1 MAKVLI
7 AELDVDLTTIT
18 KEMGILQG
26 TIEEVTERQKR
37 LKEAGKTTGDEF
49 QKNSAQLKNLKQNYA
64 ENQRILQG
72 LITTQAGQ
80 IQTVGEARRSLSAL
94 SARWTQVTKL
104 YGENSAESTRLQK
117 KMKETSDRLKEL
129 EKATGNTSRN
139 VGNYKED
146 IQGALSG
153 TSAFGGALPGAV
165 GGLQRLGVALKALSK
180 IPILLFI
187 TAIVAGL
194 MKLKDL
200 FLQNEEA
207 ADKFAKIKEKV
218 GAALDVVK
226 GRIVETTKAFKG
238 LFQKGGLQNTINNLA
253 KAWHGVDE
261 EIRGATQAAGK
272 YADMVVDVRKQEID
286 ILEFEALRRKQIQ
299 ELIYL
304 TRDETVSF
312 KERKIALLEAG
323 DLEREI
329 LKETLRLQRNK
340 VALAEQELANT
351 PEQLRTDEQR
361 LKLAQE
367 RANLLTMEAASLAKQ
382 REIRNRIIELNNKER
397 AQVKAFT
404 DKQIAE
410 EEALIKAIEDDALR
424 ELEIDAAKQDKLVAQ
439 NLETVRKIMEARMI
453 DQENELIL
461 MDEHALARFEIMARN
476 LQIEKD
482 LEIQKALEVGA
493 DISKIEEK
501 YARQSIK
508 IAQMENQAK
517 LDLAA
522 SFFGNIATIVG
533 KGSAV
538 GKAAA
543 IAETT
548 INTYKAAQGAYSAM
562 ASIPIVGPI
571 LGVVAAAA
579 AVAIGIAN
587 VRKILSTKSGLPG
600 EKSGGSTP
608 SKSTAGVSIPGLR
621 STGTGLNTSAA
632 SSASSVNTSQM
643 IRDGVSQALKDQ
655 PPVLVL
661 EDFENVSNRKATIQT
676 ESVI

>member
-1 MAKVLI
+1 
-7 AELDVDLTTIT
+7 
-18 KEMGILQG
+18 
-26 TIEEVTERQKR
+26 
-37 LKEAGKTTGDEF
+37 
-49 QKNSAQLKNLKQNYA
+49 
-64 ENQRILQG
+64 
-72 LITTQAGQ
+72 
-80 IQTVGEARRSLSAL
+80 
-94 SARWTQVTKL
+94 
-104 YGENSAESTRLQK
+104 
-117 KMKETSDRLKEL
+117 
-129 EKATGNTSRN
+129 
-139 VGNYKED
+139 
-146 IQGALSG
+146 
-153 TSAFGGALPGAV
+153 
-165 GGLQRLGVALKALSK
+165 
-180 IPILLFI
+180 
-187 TAIVAGL
+187 
-194 MKLKDL
+194 
-200 FLQNEEA
+200 
-207 ADKFAKIKEKV
+207 
-218 GAALDVVK
+218 
-226 GRIVETTKAFKG
+226 
-238 LFQKGGLQNTINNLA
+238 
-253 KAWHGVDE
+253 
-261 EIRGATQAAGK
+261 
-272 YADMVVDVRKQEID
+272 
-286 ILEFEALRRKQIQ
+286 
-299 ELIYL
+299 
-304 TRDETVSF
+304 
-312 KERKIALLEAG
+312 
-323 DLEREI
+323 
-329 LKETLRLQRNK
+329 
-340 VALAEQELANT
+340 
-351 PEQLRTDEQR
+351 
-361 LKLAQE
+361 
-367 RANLLTMEAASLAKQ
+367 
-382 REIRNRIIELNNKER
+382 
-397 AQVKAFT
+397 
-404 DKQIAE
+404 
-410 EEALIKAIEDDALR
+410 
-424 ELEIDAAKQDKLVAQ
+424 
-439 NLETVRKIMEARMI
+439 
-453 DQENELIL
+453 
-461 MDEHALARFEIMARN
+461 LARFEIMARN